1 VRELC
6 WKLLSRRFRYQ
17 SASGAQLFRGKH
29 MDQAFLI
36 RNITYVKYFLPE
48 ANSFLSPT

>member
-1 VRELC
+1 
-6 WKLLSRRFRYQ
+6 
-17 SASGAQLFRGKH
+17 

-48 ANSFLSPT
+48 AVISEAGACLVIAGGNFEKSGGDLG